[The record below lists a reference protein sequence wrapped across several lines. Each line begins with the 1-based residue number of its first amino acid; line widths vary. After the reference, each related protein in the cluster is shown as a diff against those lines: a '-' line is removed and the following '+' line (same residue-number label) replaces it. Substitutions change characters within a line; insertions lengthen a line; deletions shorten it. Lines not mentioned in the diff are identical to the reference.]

1 MRNGELLRRA
11 ASEGIRVFVT
21 ADQGI
26 EFQQHLQ
33 GLGVGVVVIRAVSNR
48 MEHLLPLVGEVL
60 SAIQSVPMGAPLR
73 VGG

>member
-1 MRNGELLRRA
+1 M
-11 ASEGIRVFVT
+11 FVT

-26 EFQQHLQ
+26 EFQQNLQ

-48 MEHLLPLVGEVL
+48 IEHLLPLVGEVL
-60 SAIQSVPMGAPLR
+60 SAIQSVPMGALLR